1 MLPFRVKNIASIIAA
16 AFNWL
21 CAFII
26 LTIFLNYINLYY
38 IYLIFSAICLLCGL
52 FGAVAM
58 PETKGK
64 SLTEIEAI
72 FSARPPSSSS
82 DD

>member
-16 AFNWL
+16 SFNWF

-38 IYLIFSAICLLCGL
+38 IYLIFSVICLVCGL
-52 FGAVAM
+52 FGGLVL

-64 SLTEIEAI
+64 SLAEIEAI
-72 FSARPPSSSS
+72 FSGAVRQ
-82 DD
+82 D